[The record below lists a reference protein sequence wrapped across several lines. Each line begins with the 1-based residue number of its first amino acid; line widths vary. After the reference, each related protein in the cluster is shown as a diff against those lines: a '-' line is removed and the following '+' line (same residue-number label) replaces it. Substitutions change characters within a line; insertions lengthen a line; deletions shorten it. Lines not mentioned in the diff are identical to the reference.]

1 MVISSPT
8 WSQALPGHSF
18 WLTNARLP
26 LALVDP
32 TVPYRTTL
40 PALAAAPFSENLIAA
55 DVAIKAGQIEA
66 IAPVG
71 TAPADAPQVNLAQGM
86 VWPCFVDSH
95 THLDKGQIWNRTPN
109 PDGTFHQALAAVNQD
124 SPHWHREDLY
134 RRMDFGLRCSYAH
147 GTRAVRTHFDAAGPL
162 AALALDVIQTLQKE
176 WGNRIT
182 LQSVCLVSLDY
193 FLTPDGVTLADQVAE
208 IGGVLGGV
216 AYPNP
221 ALEQQLDRVFTLAA
235 ERGLDLDFHVDESL
249 NPDDQVLRQVAQ
261 ARMRHDFQGRVVCGH
276 CCALS
281 VQPPEVLQDMLAWT
295 KRAELGIVS
304 LPMCNLYLQDRQPQ
318 RMPRYRG
325 VTVLHEL
332 QQAGIPVAIASDNCR
347 DPFYAYGDHDGLEV
361 FTQAVRIGQLD
372 RPIGNW
378 AQAITATPAKL
389 MGLSQPGAIALGQPA
404 DLVLFK
410 ARTFNELLA
419 RPQSDRVVLRRGQQ
433 IDTTLPD
440 YAELDDLVG
449 LAPAIS
455 T

>member
-1 MVISSPT
+1 MVISSAT
-8 WSQALPGHSF
+8 WGHVPPGDSF

-26 LALVDP
+26 LALLDVA
-32 TVPYRTTL
+32 VPHRTPI
-40 PALAAAPFSENLIAA
+40 PALASAPFLEDLLAA
-55 DVAIKAGQIEA
+55 DVAIRAGQIAA

-86 VWPCFVDSH
+86 IWPCFVDSH
-95 THLDKGQIWNRTPN
+95 THLDKGQIWNRSPN
-109 PDGTFHQALAAVNQD
+109 PDGSFDQALATVAKDVC
-124 SPHWHREDLY
+124 HWQPEDLY

-162 AALALDVIQTLQKE
+162 ATPVLQVIQTLQRE
-176 WGNRIT
+176 WKDRIT
-182 LQSVCLVSLDY
+182 LQAVCLVSLDY
-193 FLTPDGVTLADQVAE
+193 FLTPAGVALADQVAA
-208 IGGVLGGV
+208 IGGLLGGV
-216 AYPNP
+216 AFPNP
-221 ALEQQLDRVFTLAA
+221 MLDEQLDRVFALAT

-261 ARMRHDFQGRVVCGH
+261 ARIRNDFQGSVVCGH

-281 VQPPEVLQDMLAWT
+281 VQPPDVLNDLLTWA

-332 QQAGIPVAIASDNCR
+332 NQAGIPVAIASDNCR

-378 AQAITATPAKL
+378 AQAITTTPAQL
-389 MGLSQPGAIALGQPA
+389 MGLSQPGTIALGQPA
-404 DLVLFK
+404 DLILFK
-410 ARTFNELLA
+410 ARTFNELLS
-419 RPQSDRVVLRRGQQ
+419 RPQGDRVVLRQGHP
-433 IDTTLPD
+433 IDTTLPE
-440 YAELDDLVG
+440 YAELDDLVR
-449 LAPAIS
+449 LA
-455 T
+455 